1 MKDLELR
8 LMVADYD
15 RTHALFSGKV
25 NPKGISLRV
34 FPPPIQGDACYKPV
48 YELFDVAEM
57 SLSWYVMARCRGEPL
72 IALPIFPLRMFIQP
86 YLFCAAS
93 SDIHGP
99 EDLRGKR
106 VGIQQYRLTL
116 ALWTRGILSEHH
128 GVHASDIQWVT
139 SQAEGAGY
147 RVPGGIRI
155 TVQETDI
162 ETLLLEGKLDA
173 AIFPNVPPSFRA
185 GDARVRRVFG
195 ECGKSIQE
203 YFQKTGIF
211 PITHTVVTR
220 EQLVSEHPWIVK
232 ELVSAFTSADDHCR
246 KRYEYPKRFSI
257 PTAVLV
263 LEEQER
269 LFGKDPWMH
278 GLSCNE
284 IVLEKFVEYAKGQ
297 SYISF
302 KPALNDLFASGKA

>member
-1 MKDLELR
+1 MKDLNLS

-15 RTHALFSGKV
+15 RTHALFSGEV
-25 NPKGISLRV
+25 DLKGLNLRV

-48 YELFDVAEM
+48 YELFDIAEM

-86 YLFCAAS
+86 YLFCATHS
-93 SDIHGP
+93 NIHEP

-116 ALWTRGILSEHH
+116 ALWTRGILGEHH
-128 GVHASDIQWVT
+128 GVHPSDIQWVT
-139 SQAEGAGY
+139 SEAEGAGY
-147 RVPGGIRI
+147 RVPGGIRV
-155 TVQETDI
+155 TLQETDI
-162 ETLLLEGKLDA
+162 ETLLLEGELDA
-173 AIFPNVPPSFRA
+173 AIFPNVPASFRA
-185 GDARVRRVFG
+185 RDPRVRRVFG
-195 ECGKSIQE
+195 ECEKSIE
-203 YFQKTGIF
+203 KYFQKTRIF

-220 EQLVSEHPWIVK
+220 ERLVSEQPWIVK
-232 ELVSAFTSADDHCR
+232 ELVSAFASADQHCR
-246 KRYEYPKRFSI
+246 RRYEYPKRFSF
-257 PTAVLV
+257 PTAVLA

-269 LFGKDPWMH
+269 LFGKDPWRH
-278 GLSCNE
+278 GLSYNE

-302 KPALNDLFASGKA
+302 KPALNDLFASGEA